1 MLPENIELQVV
12 TPERH
17 VLQKTVKSVEI
28 PGKEG
33 YLGVL
38 PGHAPLITELGIGV
52 LTYRNESET
61 RYLTVIDGYAEVL
74 PDRVIVLAEISE
86 RAEEIDVPRT
96 RAALDRAKAEV
107 AKTNAGDPEWER
119 AELGAAA
126 SLGAPAGGVEE
137 RAPRARTS
145 TRGSRSCCRIGC
157 TR

>member
-17 VLQKTVKSVEI
+17 VLQETVKSVEI

-38 PGHAPLITELGIGV
+38 PGHAPLITELGIGI
-52 LTYRNESET
+52 LSYRSNSDT

-86 RAEEIDVPRT
+86 RAEEIDVSRT

-107 AKTNAGDPEWER
+107 ARTNVSDPEWER
-119 AELGAAA
+119 ASLALQRALVRLQAASKSGAA
-126 SLGAPAGGVEE
+126 GAHE
-137 RAPRARTS
+137 
-145 TRGSRSCCRIGC
+145 
-157 TR
+157 

>member
-17 VLQKTVKSVEI
+17 VLQETVKSVEI

-38 PGHAPLITELGIGV
+38 PGHAPLITELGIGI
-52 LTYRNESET
+52 LSYRSNSDT
-61 RYLTVIDGYAEVL
+61 RYLTVVDGYAEVL

-86 RAEEIDVPRT
+86 RAEEIDVSRT

-107 AKTNAGDPEWER
+107 ARTNVSDPEWER
-119 AELGAAA
+119 ASLALQRALVRLQAASKTGAA
-126 SLGAPAGGVEE
+126 GAHE
-137 RAPRARTS
+137 
-145 TRGSRSCCRIGC
+145 
-157 TR
+157 